1 MNYLKLIFFLFVIFG
16 HIKSLNATLL
26 DEIKERGFLICGVSE
41 PRIGFADIDDQ
52 GKWKGL
58 DVDMCKAVSAAIF
71 GNSDKI
77 EFVQTTNRSR
87 FPLLYSGE
95 LDMLSRITTWTFSR
109 DVNLGFEFPDVYFF
123 DGQGFMVKSS
133 LGINSAIELDGAN
146 ICVIKDSVFTSNIN
160 KYFEI
165 NNIFYNPIYVELN
178 DESFENFMSDRCDV
192 YSDYITEL
200 GNKRITLPNS
210 SSYLILPEVISKEPL
225 SLVVRQG
232 DDAWRDLVSWSFKVM
247 IIAEELGINSQN
259 IDNFIDTENGEI
271 MRLLGIVG
279 SYGDMIELNEKW
291 AYNIIKY
298 VGNFE
303 EVFNRNLGPDS
314 VLNLNRGLNNL
325 YINGGLFY
333 APPFR

>member
-1 MNYLKLIFFLFVIFG
+1 MNYIKLIFFIFLILG
-16 HIKSLNATLL
+16 HFKSLNASLL
-26 DEIKERGFLICGVSE
+26 DEIKERGYLICGVSE

-52 GKWKGL
+52 GVWYGF
-58 DVDMCKAVSAAIF
+58 DIDMCKAVSAAVF
-71 GNSDKI
+71 GDSNKV
-77 EFVQTTNRSR
+77 EFIQTNNRSR
-87 FPLLYSGE
+87 FPLLHGGE

-109 DVNLGFEFPDVYFF
+109 DVNLGFEFTDINFY
-123 DGQGFMVKSS
+123 DGQGFMVKDS
-133 LGINSAIELDGAN
+133 LGVTSAKELDGAN
-146 ICVIKDSVFTSNIN
+146 ICVANDSIFTININ

-165 NNIFYNPIYVELN
+165 NNIFYNPISVELN
-178 DESFENFMSDRCDV
+178 DEAFESFQSDRCDV
-192 YSDYITEL
+192 YSDYVTEL
-200 GNKRITLPNS
+200 ANKRITLSNPSN
-210 SSYLILPEVISKEPL
+210 YIILPEIISKEPL
-225 SLVVRQG
+225 SLVVRH
-232 DDAWRDLVSWSFKVM
+232 DDDIWRDVVSWSFKVM
-247 IIAEELGINSQN
+247 VIAEELGINSKN
-259 IDNFIDTENGEI
+259 IENFLDTENGEI

-303 EVFNRNLGPDS
+303 EVFNRNLGADS